1 MKTKLILV
9 LFLIIN
15 YSFAQNKTFK
25 DNQFNWT
32 MSVPEGCTIIKSK
45 TWLKEKNKENTAK
58 GYEIENED
66 NSKIIVVMSFDS
78 LNYFVAYRDFDL
90 KKSSAFINLKKNMKE
105 IHSKGQKI
113 TGNNSNEKVKIAN
126 LEFNKVKFDY
136 NFPDKSYICTEVY
149 GAFINQKVFTV
160 YVQYSDKQKGAQ
172 LIENLEKS
180 TFQ

>member
-1 MKTKLILV
+1 MKIKLILA
-9 LFLIIN
+9 LFFVIN

-25 DNQFNWT
+25 ENQFNWT
-32 MSVPEGCTIIKSK
+32 MDVPEGCTIIKPK
-45 TWLKEKNKENTAK
+45 TWLKEKNKENITK
-58 GYEIENED
+58 GYDIENED

-78 LNYFVAYRDFDL
+78 LNYLVAYRDFDL
-90 KKSSAFINLKKNMKE
+90 KKSSAFINLKKNMKD

-126 LEFNKVKFDY
+126 LEFNKVIFDY
-136 NFPDKSYICTEVY
+136 NFPDNSYTCTEVY

-160 YVQYSDKQKGAQ
+160 YLQYSDKQKGAQ